1 MVSYMKKITR
11 SLIFSSFLL
20 LSIVFFMFL
29 ILFSLSINFLTLL
42 QDWTFFAM
50 VILYLIVIEEFI
62 RWVKQGRRSEMSD
75 IVAILFFFFLIFFF
89 TKDIFTSII
98 GAFSVYLWFGIFEL
112 KEYPV
117 INKLLIISLV
127 TYNLI
132 FISGII
138 SNYLQNP
145 FIFNTSFAFSF
156 WVILGLGFILFGRK
170 YIVIW
175 RFMSPEYLTLLL
187 YIIAWLAVVFI
198 NRYTPLNFISQNPID
213 LSNLNPFDFFLNI
226 YFILILV
233 NWLIYFISGPL
244 LDKLLGIKRL
254 KDENLINIINEVKR
268 NMGIK
273 KKVKIGIGKYPILNA
288 MAYGSFLDR
297 RIALIAENETLIPQD
312 ELKGIVAHE
321 FAHSKKNHTLILTL
335 ITSIDLII
343 RMLLGFPATFYDYTF
358 GDPQIPFFSFF
369 IINIAIYIIIYI
381 FVRFLEG
388 KADLYA
394 KKRGYGIELVKA
406 LYNLES
412 FYATGRQI
420 GLNTML
426 LCNEKINRGNQ
437 ILNYIETAE
446 YIYSSLIEPSRLSL
460 LSNFLNSH
468 PPTYYRVASI
478 LGETLSPS
486 KEAFLPLICL
496 KKSKIRKYGKIFESE
511 RENFEQIATQK
522 FSQFFKIEDISDL
535 MNKLNRKEMYEL
547 DINKDFLFK
556 NKLTN
561 ELILGRLIDVH
572 FNDTIC
578 EIDAFIVYNIKN
590 EQEFHLKSKLYNK
603 TRVFIDGLYFLDKK
617 TPLILKD
624 IELNEKFSEAKYIFT
639 DKENSIIKK
648 KINDTKLPNSIQIL
662 NNFKDQDLF
671 FNYKGQTKVMHCSE
685 VKYNLSYEDIE
696 IQLTNTNS
704 KEDESQIS
712 LKVKDLIIKPNK
724 ISIIIGKNKIFR
736 ESEKDVIK
744 WLIKKQCRVYIFLKK
759 PVNNLEIGYVSSLNY
774 GEKETLENL
783 NVKSINVKNIFGQN
797 LVIPYKSIEVIS
809 FDYETAFIQ
818 RKKDT
823 SYFSKI
829 GYKIQKRIKPQKIM
843 YLEKL

>member
-1 MVSYMKKITR
+1 MKKITR
-11 SLIFSSFLL
+11 SLIFGSFLL
-20 LSIVFFMFL
+20 LSISFFMVLF
-29 ILFSLSINFLTLL
+29 LFSLSINILILL
-42 QDWTFFAM
+42 QDWTFYAIL
-50 VILYLIVIEEFI
+50 ILYLIVLEEFI

-75 IVAILFFFFLIFFF
+75 LVAILFFFFLIFFF

-117 INKLLIISLV
+117 LNKLLIISLV

-138 SNYLQNP
+138 SNYLHNP

-198 NRYTPLNFISQNPID
+198 NQYTPLNFISQNPLD
-213 LSNLNPFDFFLNI
+213 LSNLRPFDFFLNI

-233 NWLIYFISGPL
+233 NWLIYFLSGPL

-254 KDENLINIINEVKR
+254 KDENLINIINNVKSD
-268 NMGIK
+268 MGIK
-273 KKVKIGIGKYPILNA
+273 KRVKIGIGNYPILNA

-297 RIALIAENETLIPQD
+297 RIALIAESETLIPQD

-369 IINIAIYIIIYI
+369 IINIAIYILIYI

-394 KKRGYGIELVKA
+394 KKRGYGKELVKA

-426 LCNEKINRGNQ
+426 LCDEKINREHQ

-478 LGETLSPS
+478 LGEGLTPS

-496 KKSKIRKYGKIFESE
+496 KKSKIKKYGKKFESV
-511 RENFEQIATQK
+511 REKFEQIATQK
-522 FSQFFKIEDISDL
+522 FSQFFEIENISDL
-535 MNKLNRKEMYEL
+535 LNKLNRKELFEL
-547 DINKDFLFK
+547 DINKEFLFK
-556 NKLTN
+556 NKLN
-561 ELILGRLIDVH
+561 NKCILGRLRDVY
-572 FNDTIC
+572 FNDSIC
-578 EIDAFIVYNIKN
+578 EIDAFIVYDIKN
-590 EQEFHLKSKLYNK
+590 EREIHLKSKLYHK
-603 TRVFIDGLYFLDKK
+603 TRVFMDGLYFLDKK

-624 IELNEKFSEAKYIFT
+624 IELNENYDDANYIFV
-639 DKENSIIKK
+639 KEDNSLIKM
-648 KINDTKLPNSIQIL
+648 KIKEIKLPNSIHIL
-662 NNFKDQDLF
+662 NNFIEHDVF
-671 FNYKGQTKVMHCSE
+671 FKNKGKTQIFHCSGI
-685 VKYNLSYEDIE
+685 KFNGSYGDIE
-696 IQLTNTNS
+696 IKLTNIYS
-704 KEDESQIS
+704 KEQDRLMR
-712 LKVKDLIIKPNK
+712 LKVKDLIIRPRN
-724 ISIIIGKNKIFR
+724 IFIVIGKNKLFR
-736 ESEKDVIK
+736 ESEIDIIK
-744 WLIKKQCRVYIFLKK
+744 WLIEKQCRAYIFLKK
-759 PVNNLEIGYVSSLNY
+759 PVNNLEIGYVSSLIY
-774 GEKETLENL
+774 GQKQATESLD
-783 NVKSINVKNIFGQN
+783 VSSISIFNIFGQK
-797 LVIPYKSIEVIS
+797 LTIPYKSIEIIS
-809 FDYETAFIQ
+809 FEFETAFIQ

-823 SYFSKI
+823 SFFSKF
-829 GYKIQKRIKPQKIM
+829 GYKIQKRIKPQKII
-843 YLEKL
+843 YLNKL